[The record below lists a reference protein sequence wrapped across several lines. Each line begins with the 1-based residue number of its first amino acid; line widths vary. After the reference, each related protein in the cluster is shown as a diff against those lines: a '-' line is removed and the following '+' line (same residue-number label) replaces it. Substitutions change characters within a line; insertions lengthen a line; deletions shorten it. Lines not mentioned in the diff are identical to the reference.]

1 MGASVPSTSPKMAKF
16 SDNPI
21 SSPARTRTVKA
32 SALSIR
38 FPDRHFHTATVHHSS
53 AIKSR
58 HYRPEWLSR
67 RKQGSPS
74 ARKKLRTK
82 EICSRLFPPLMR
94 SEEHTSELQSLMRI
108 SYAVFCLKKKQ
119 PTHNI
124 SRTPSQQQNYY
135 QLINIKH
142 STLDYSKHITT

>member
-32 SALSIR
+32 SAFSIR

-82 EICSRLFPPLMR
+82 ER
-94 SEEHTSELQSLMRI
+94 SEEHTSELQSLMRN
-108 SYAVFCLKKKQ
+108 SYAVFCLKKK
-119 PTHNI
+119 
-124 SRTPSQQQNYY
+124 
-135 QLINIKH
+135 
-142 STLDYSKHITT
+142 

>member
-32 SALSIR
+32 SAFSIR

-82 EICSRLFPPLMR
+82 EICSRLFPPLMSPLQR
-94 SEEHTSELQSLMRI
+94 SEEHTSELQSLMRR
-108 SYAVFCLKKKQ
+108 SYAVSCSKKKTKDTQ
-119 PTHNI
+119 HKTA
-124 SRTPSQQQNYY
+124 
-135 QLINIKH
+135 
-142 STLDYSKHITT
+142 

>member
-32 SALSIR
+32 SAFSIR
-38 FPDRHFHTATVHHSS
+38 FPDRHFNTATVHHSS

-67 RKQGSPS
+67 RKQGSTS

-94 SEEHTSELQSLMRI
+94 SEKQQYELQSLI
-108 SYAVFCLKKKQ
+108 SNSKSVLYLTKQKK
-119 PTHNI
+119 I
-124 SRTPSQQQNYY
+124 YG
-135 QLINIKH
+135 
-142 STLDYSKHITT
+142 

>member
-32 SALSIR
+32 SAFSIR

-82 EICSRLFPPLMR
+82 EICSRR

-108 SYAVFCLKKKQ
+108 SYAVFCLKKKK
-119 PTHNI
+119 
-124 SRTPSQQQNYY
+124 NYK
-135 QLINIKH
+135 QLH
-142 STLDYSKHITT
+142 TT

>member
-1 MGASVPSTSPKMAKF
+1 MVFCVLFFKQKTSYEMRISDWSSDVCSSDLPSTSPKMAKF

-32 SALSIR
+32 SAFSIR

-74 ARKKLRTK
+74 ARKKLRDRKST
-82 EICSRLFPPLMR
+82 RLN
-94 SEEHTSELQSLMRI
+94 SSH
-108 SYAVFCLKKKQ
+108 
-119 PTHNI
+119 
-124 SRTPSQQQNYY
+124 
-135 QLINIKH
+135 
-142 STLDYSKHITT
+142 